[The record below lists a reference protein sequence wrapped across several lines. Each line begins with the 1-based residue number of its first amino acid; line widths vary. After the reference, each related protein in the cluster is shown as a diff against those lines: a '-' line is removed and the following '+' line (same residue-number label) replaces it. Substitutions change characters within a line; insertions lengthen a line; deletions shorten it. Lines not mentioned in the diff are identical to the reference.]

1 MIDGI
6 NAEKSSTEST
16 AKSFDNI
23 QNNTYAIRDN
33 VEQLT
38 QSIVE
43 LKNANN
49 VIVDSI
55 QTISAVFKNSFQH
68 MLLKLLIMKKRMS
81 KSLKVLQIKC
91 MVSLIPSKE
100 TTLHLYN
107 IQHKKHLAVL
117 KSVRCF
123 LLILI
128 YLTSVSHSIH

>member
-6 NAEKSSTEST
+6 NTEKTSTEST

-38 QSIVE
+38 HSIIE

-55 QTISAVFKNSFQH
+55 QTISAVSQQLSAHASETTNNEEENVKILES
-68 MLLKLLIMKKRMS
+68 M
-81 KSLKVLQIKC
+81 QIKC
-91 MVSLIPSKE
+91 MVSLIPSRK
-100 TTLHLYN
+100 TTLHLYK

-123 LLILI
+123 L
-128 YLTSVSHSIH
+128 S